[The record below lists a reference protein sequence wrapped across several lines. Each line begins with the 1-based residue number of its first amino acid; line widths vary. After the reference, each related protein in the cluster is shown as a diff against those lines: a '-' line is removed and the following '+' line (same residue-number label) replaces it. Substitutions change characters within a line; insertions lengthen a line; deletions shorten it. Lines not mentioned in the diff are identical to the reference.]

1 MEETIKL
8 EIPKA
13 EAEQF
18 QSLIEE
24 YLERMRQAHQDIA
37 RDEAEFQQL
46 KAETEAIIARMG
58 EGARRVLPET
68 NL

>member
-8 EIPKA
+8 EVPQA
-13 EAEQF
+13 DAAQL

-24 YLERMRQAHQDIA
+24 YLEKIRQAHQSIA
-37 RDEAEFQQL
+37 RDEVEFQQL